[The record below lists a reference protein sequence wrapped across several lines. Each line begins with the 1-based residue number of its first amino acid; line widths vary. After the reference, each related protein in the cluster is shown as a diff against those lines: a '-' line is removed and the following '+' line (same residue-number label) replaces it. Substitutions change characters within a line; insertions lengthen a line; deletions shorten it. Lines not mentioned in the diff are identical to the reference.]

1 MDGYEQQLRSLIS
14 TGAADAKQ
22 IERAVDLAFSS
33 SPRVYD
39 LAVESLPADLREFS
53 GAVVV
58 AAADVLSKELKRHL
72 VNRVRQAADPIKEAK
87 CTPIA
92 TAIDEFALGDLTFE
106 LLVKV
111 VITQRA
117 VSKVLNEENRQY
129 RKPNIQLVDADG
141 NRESFDDAY
150 DRIQFERNSQ
160 RWTDALSLLL
170 RTESARILRNS
181 IISLKPSHRVVL
193 ALRHDLFGASA
204 ALQLAARPEALPR
217 SRPETVTFKK
227 WLVEVLDIDKIE
239 AARIIS
245 RYRRH
250 ALKIRERAFA
260 NQVRTSS
267 FVISNEDI
275 GRLLDRQGSAITQM
289 ETTALNIL
297 RKLYAQEIDAA

>member
-160 RWTDALSLLL
+160 RWTDALSLLP
-170 RTESARILRNS
+170 EDGECRNS
-181 IISLKPSHRVVL
+181 EEQH
-193 ALRHDLFGASA
+193 H
-204 ALQLAARPEALPR
+204 LP
-217 SRPETVTFKK
+217 
-227 WLVEVLDIDKIE
+227 
-239 AARIIS
+239 
-245 RYRRH
+245 
-250 ALKIRERAFA
+250 
-260 NQVRTSS
+260 
-267 FVISNEDI
+267 
-275 GRLLDRQGSAITQM
+275 
-289 ETTALNIL
+289 
-297 RKLYAQEIDAA
+297 